1 MRKLVFILS
10 CVVGIMCLSS
20 CRSTSA
26 SCGLAD
32 TAPVDQAIVLQKV
45 NLNQLKMPEYQIC
58 NMDFYSNYTLE
69 K

>member
-32 TAPVDQAIVLQKV
+32 TAPVDQAIVLQKAAV
-45 NLNQLKMPEYQIC
+45 
-58 NMDFYSNYTLE
+58 
-69 K
+69 

>member
-32 TAPVDQAIVLQKV
+32 IAPIDQAI
-45 NLNQLKMPEYQIC
+45 I
-58 NMDFYSNYTLE
+58 SE
-69 K
+69 KAAV